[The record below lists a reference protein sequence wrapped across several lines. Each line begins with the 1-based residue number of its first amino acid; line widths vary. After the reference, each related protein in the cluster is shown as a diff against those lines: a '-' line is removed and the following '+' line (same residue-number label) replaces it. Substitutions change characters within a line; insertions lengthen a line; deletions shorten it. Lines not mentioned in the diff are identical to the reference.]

1 MRPCLVF
8 VFFFQAEDGIRDYKV
23 TGVQTCAL
31 PISGREELDRAQTLR
46 VAAGDAVRRRPAVV
60 VSLLI
65 AVPPALGRAQAVQ
78 NATVRRAQQAYD
90 NLEYRQALSLGLAAL
105 RERLAGAERARVYEL
120 VGFSYAA
127 LDSILKSVDAFK
139 QVVLIDPER
148 QLDPNRVSPKAYSA
162 FDVALRQ
169 VLLVRQ
175 LRIDSTG
182 FVAGQGAVPIRFMV
196 TQPARVVTRAIGQTN
211 LLVDSSAWNGQVNL
225 SWSPR
230 LPSGDPVPAGV
241 YTTVVEARL
250 GQNTFSASQQI
261 RVLHGTVDT
270 LPHLTGLPGYQYL
283 PETEIPPQSWRPLG
297 LAFLYTGGAAIGTLG
312 LESGN
317 LGASSKRELAVA
329 GTAALVTGLVM
340 TLRKPAPRPAEGNIL
355 YNRLL
360 KEQIA
365 RRNGDIAK
373 ENVSRRQQVQLT
385 VVPLK
390 SGAGR

>member
-1 MRPCLVF
+1 M
-8 VFFFQAEDGIRDYKV
+8 
-23 TGVQTCAL
+23 
-31 PISGREELDRAQTLR
+31 
-46 VAAGDAVRRRPAVV
+46 RRRPAVV

-65 AVPPALGRAQAVQ
+65 AVAPALGRAQAVQ

-241 YTTVVEARL
+241 YTIVVEARL

-365 RRNGDIAK
+365 RRNADLAK
-373 ENVSRRQQVQLT
+373 ENVTRRQQVQLT

-390 SGAGR
+390 SGAAR